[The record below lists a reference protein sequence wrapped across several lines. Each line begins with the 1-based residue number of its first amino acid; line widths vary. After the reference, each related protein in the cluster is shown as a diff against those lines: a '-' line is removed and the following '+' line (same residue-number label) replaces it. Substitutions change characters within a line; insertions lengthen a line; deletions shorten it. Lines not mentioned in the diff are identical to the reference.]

1 MRWVWLGLS
10 VACFVVVFRTHSMG
24 LAVICLLGALGFM
37 LMATLAFAARRIE
50 ARGRSE
56 ATMLSG
62 EELRA
67 VRAQIEQRKR
77 DGTTGAVV
85 GGSAV
90 AAGTARTQDDADLD
104 SVSGVDSIDGDGS
117 SD

>member
-10 VACFVVVFRTHSMG
+10 IASFVIVFRTHSMG
-24 LAVICLLGALGFM
+24 LAAVCLLGALGFM

-56 ATMLSG
+56 ATMLSA

-67 VRAQIEQRKR
+67 MREQIEQRKR
-77 DGTTGAVV
+77 NGGDAAIGAGGTRT
-85 GGSAV
+85 SAQ
-90 AAGTARTQDDADLD
+90 RDDADLD
-104 SVSGVDSIDGDGS
+104 SISGANGS
-117 SD
+117 ND